1 MVIKEKIL
9 KLLKLENLFES
20 VSGYVES
27 KFELFKMEIREEVI
41 AIVARILVFVIIGL
55 CFLLFLILASIGLA
69 YYLGTLVGMTGGIMI
84 VAGFYLLLF
93 ALLIGFRKQVSE
105 SIDHIVIGM
114 VRASKK
120 GKHEDRR
127 KE

>member
-1 MVIKEKIL
+1 MAVKEKIL

-27 KFELFKMEIREEVI
+27 KFELFKMEVREEVI
-41 AIVARILVFVIIGL
+41 GIVARLLVFVIIGL

-84 VAGFYLLLF
+84 VAGFYLLVF
-93 ALLIGFRKQVSE
+93 VTMIVFREPISE
-105 SIDHIVIGM
+105 GINNMVVGM

-120 GKHEDRR
+120 NKDEGR
-127 KE
+127 

>member
-1 MVIKEKIL
+1 MAVKEKIL

-27 KFELFKMEIREEVI
+27 KLELFKMEIREEV
-41 AIVARILVFVIIGL
+41 AGIVARILVVLLIGL

-84 VAGFYLLLF
+84 VAGFYLLVF
-93 ALLIGFRKQVSE
+93 ALMIGFREQVSE
-105 SIDHIVIGM
+105 SINNMVISM

-120 GKHEDRR
+120 NKDEGR
-127 KE
+127 

>member
-1 MVIKEKIL
+1 MVVKEKIL

-41 AIVARILVFVIIGL
+41 GIVARILVFVIIGL

-69 YYLGTLVGMTGGIMI
+69 WYLGTLVGMTGGILI

-93 ALLIGFRKQVSE
+93 ALMIGFREQVSE
-105 SIDHIVIGM
+105 GIHNAVMGM

-120 GKHEDRR
+120 NKDEDR
-127 KE
+127 

>member
-1 MVIKEKIL
+1 MAVKEKIL

-27 KFELFKMEIREEVI
+27 KFELFKMEVREEV
-41 AIVARILVFVIIGL
+41 AGIVARVLVVLLIGL
-55 CFLLFLILASIGLA
+55 SFLLFLILASIGLA

-84 VAGFYLLLF
+84 VAGFYLLIFILM
-93 ALLIGFRKQVSE
+93 IVFRESVSE
-105 SIDHIVIGM
+105 GVNNMVMSL

-120 GKHEDRR
+120 NKDEGR
-127 KE
+127 

>member
-1 MVIKEKIL
+1 MAVKEKIL

-27 KFELFKMEIREEVI
+27 KFELFKMEVREEL
-41 AIVARILVFVIIGL
+41 AGIVARVLVILLIGL

-84 VAGFYLLLF
+84 VAGFYLLIFVLM
-93 ALLIGFRKQVSE
+93 LVFRESVSE
-105 SIDHIVIGM
+105 GISNMVIGL

-120 GKHEDRR
+120 NKDEGR
-127 KE
+127 

>member
-1 MVIKEKIL
+1 MAVKEKIL

-27 KFELFKMEIREEVI
+27 KFELFKMEVREEL
-41 AIVARILVFVIIGL
+41 AGIVARVMVILLIGL

-84 VAGFYLLLF
+84 VAGFYLLIFVLM
-93 ALLIGFRKQVSE
+93 LVFRESVSE
-105 SIDHIVIGM
+105 GISNMVIGL

-120 GKHEDRR
+120 NKDEGR
-127 KE
+127 

>member
-1 MVIKEKIL
+1 MAVKEKIL

-27 KFELFKMEIREEVI
+27 KLELFKMEIREEVI
-41 AIVARILVFVIIGL
+41 GIVARILVFVIIGL
-55 CFLLFLILASIGLA
+55 CFLIFLILASIGLA
-69 YYLGTLVGMTGGIMI
+69 YYRGTLVGMTGGIFI

-93 ALLIGFRKQVSE
+93 ALMIGFREQVSE
-105 SIDHIVIGM
+105 GINNMVMGM

-120 GKHEDRR
+120 NKDEDR
-127 KE
+127 

>member
-1 MVIKEKIL
+1 MVVKEKIL

-27 KFELFKMEIREEVI
+27 KLELFKMEIREEV
-41 AIVARILVFVIIGL
+41 ASLVARILVALLIGL
-55 CFLLFLILASIGLA
+55 CFLLFLILASVGLA

-84 VAGFYLLLF
+84 VAGFYLLIL
-93 ALLIGFRKQVSE
+93 ALVIAFREQVSE
-105 SIDHIVIGM
+105 GINNMVVGM

-120 GKHEDRR
+120 NKDEGR
-127 KE
+127 

>member
-1 MVIKEKIL
+1 MAVKEKIL

-27 KFELFKMEIREEVI
+27 KLELFKMEIREEVNG
-41 AIVARILVFVIIGL
+41 IVARILVFVIIGL

-69 YYLGTLVGMTGGIMI
+69 WYLGTLVGLTGGIFI

-93 ALLIGFRKQVSE
+93 ALMIAFREQVSDG
-105 SIDHIVIGM
+105 IHNMVMGM

-120 GKHEDRR
+120 NKDEDR
-127 KE
+127 